1 MKKEFKIE
9 TESCNDCPF
18 MQYQFDDFAMGD
30 LETYSCN
37 LLRREHM
44 KSYVSTNKV
53 SHLSYFIKFFKN
65 GNVKSKNK
73 NTLDNCPLLTQDINV
88 SLK

>member
-1 MKKEFKIE
+1 MKKENNIE
-9 TESCNDCPF
+9 VTSCNDCPF

-37 LLRREHM
+37 LLRMERM

-53 SHLSYFIKFFKN
+53 SHLNYFIKFFKN

-73 NTLDNCPLLTQDINV
+73 NTLDNCPLLTQNINV
-88 SLK
+88 TLK